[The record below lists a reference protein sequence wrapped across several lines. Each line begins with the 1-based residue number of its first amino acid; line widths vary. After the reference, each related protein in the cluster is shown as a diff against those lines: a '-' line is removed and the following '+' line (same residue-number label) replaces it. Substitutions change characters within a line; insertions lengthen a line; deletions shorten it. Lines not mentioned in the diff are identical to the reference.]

1 MNGDGKVRIG
11 VLGTGA
17 TSQLMHLPILTERR
31 DVDVVAVADTDHP
44 KAMAI
49 AGRFGVP
56 LVLED
61 EELFEM
67 DGVDGIV
74 ICTPNH
80 LHEVQAV
87 AALEGGKDVL
97 VERPLALSAAGVR
110 RVMAAA
116 EASGRTVV
124 TGMNHRFRPDAA
136 ALRAFVAGGEFGEVH
151 SVRGSWLNRKVP
163 LARTTWRQRPEEAGG
178 GALMDLGVQALD
190 LCLWL
195 VGSPT
200 VTRVSATAAAG
211 DFEVEESAS
220 LLAHTEEGIGVSV
233 EVSWSFFGEADFRKV
248 RVMGHEGSGSL
259 PPLEVHK
266 QLGGRPLDVTPRQP
280 LPRGNEDRYT
290 NSYRRMLDH
299 FLRIVRGEA
308 EASPPEEQVQIMAV
322 IEAAYRSIEEGREVA
337 LTG

>member
-1 MNGDGKVRIG
+1 MTGDGKVRIG

-17 TSQLMHLPILTERR
+17 TSQLMHLPILRERR
-31 DVDVVAVADTDHP
+31 DVEVVAVADADHP
-44 KAMAI
+44 KAVAI

-61 EELFEM
+61 QELFEM
-67 DGVDGIV
+67 DDVDGIV

-80 LHEVQAV
+80 LHEAQAV
-87 AALEGGKDVL
+87 AGLHGGKHVL

-110 RVMAAA
+110 RIMDATEVGDCKVM
-116 EASGRTVV
+116 

-136 ALRAFVAGGEFGEVH
+136 ALRAFVAGGELGDIT
-151 SVRGSWLNRKVP
+151 SVRGAWLNRKLP

-195 VGSPT
+195 VGNPT
-200 VTRVSATAAAG
+200 VTRVSAAAAAG
-211 DFEVEESAS
+211 AYEVEESAS
-220 LLAHTEEGIGVSV
+220 LLAHTDVGISVSV
-233 EVSWSFFGEADFRKV
+233 EVSWSYFGDGDFRLV

-259 PPLEVHK
+259 PPLAVHK

-280 LPRGNEDRYT
+280 LPRGGEDSYT
-290 NSYRRMLDH
+290 NSYRRVLDH
-299 FLRIVRGEA
+299 FLRSIRGEA
-308 EASPPEEQVQIMAV
+308 EVAPPAEQVQLMAV
-322 IEAAYRSIEEGREVA
+322 IEAAYRSIEEGREVS
-337 LTG
+337 LES

>member
-31 DVDVVAVADTDHP
+31 DVEVVAVADADHP
-44 KAMAI
+44 KAVAI

-56 LVLED
+56 LVLD
-61 EELFEM
+61 DNELFEL
-67 DGVDGIV
+67 DDVDGIV

-87 AALEGGKDVL
+87 AGLEGGKDVL

-110 RVMAAA
+110 RVIEAA
-116 EASGRTVV
+116 EANDGTVM

-136 ALRAFVAGGEFGEVH
+136 ALRAFVAGGELGAIQT
-151 SVRGSWLNRKVP
+151 VRGAWLNRKVP
-163 LARTTWRQRPEEAGG
+163 LARSTWRQRPEEAGG

-195 VGSPT
+195 VGNPT
-200 VTRVSATAAAG
+200 VTRVSATAHTG
-211 DFEVEESAS
+211 DYEVEESAC
-220 LLAHTEEGIGVSV
+220 LLAHTEEGIGLLV
-233 EVSWSFFGEADFRKV
+233 EVSWSYYGDADLRRV
-248 RVMGHEGSGSL
+248 RVMGHEGSGML
-259 PPLEVHK
+259 PPLGVYK

-280 LPRGNEDRYT
+280 LTQGGEDRYT
-290 NSYRRMLDH
+290 NSYRRVLDH
-299 FLRIVRGEA
+299 FLRAIRGEA
-308 EASPPEEQVQIMAV
+308 EVAPPSEQEQIMAV
-322 IEAAYRSIEEGREVA
+322 IEAAYRSIEEGREV
-337 LTG
+337 TVDG